1 MNLPQFKKMSA
12 IFNVMKSDV
21 AEMHGHGQPNGP
33 PTGSITFFFLN
44 DVESISEIYT
54 KINNSKFEISFY

>member
-1 MNLPQFKKMSA
+1 MSA
-12 IFNVMKSDV
+12 IFNFMKSDV

-33 PTGSITFFFLN
+33 PTGSITFFFFFLN
-44 DVESISEIYT
+44 DVKSISEIYT